1 MLPHVNCILAPSD
14 IVIRTVDADV
24 LIIALGVM
32 DQLDPGKLS
41 LLEAGV

>member
-41 LLEAGV
+41 LLETGV